1 MAAKTTPGLNSDRR
15 FQLFAPGFLTWNALL
30 TTVLSIGVN
39 SYWAHGLKPTHFYDH
54 GARLYDEP
62 PPHFCDVIFSK
73 LCFNCTHWFYT
84 MPTNRQTIHSLK
96 WIEKGLNLPA
106 PSDIQWPKCFQ
117 LQGGLC
123 PPDQGLCPWAP
134 LEALPPDHRYRLV
147 LRTRHGA
154 PIQVD

>member
-62 PPHFCDVIFSK
+62 PHFCDVILSKFAGSVGHPMTKMLSASAFS
-73 LCFNCTHWFYT
+73 F
-84 MPTNRQTIHSLK
+84 
-96 WIEKGLNLPA
+96 A
-106 PSDIQWPKCFQ
+106 PLTPYDPRALSPPLIPMVLSYVLLYGQ
-117 LQGGLC
+117 LQ
-123 PPDQGLCPWAP
+123 
-134 LEALPPDHRYRLV
+134 ES
-147 LRTRHGA
+147 
-154 PIQVD
+154 